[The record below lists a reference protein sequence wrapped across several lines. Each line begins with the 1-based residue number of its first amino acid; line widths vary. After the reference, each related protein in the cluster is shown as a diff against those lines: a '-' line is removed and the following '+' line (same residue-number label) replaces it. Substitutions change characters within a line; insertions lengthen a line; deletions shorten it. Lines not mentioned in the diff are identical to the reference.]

1 MLPLLPAKTLG
12 EGAIHIWEIELVH
25 DLQIPDGRELLSLE
39 ENRRAE
45 RFHFDRDRSRFIAA
59 HAAMR
64 CILGRYL
71 CVRPQ
76 NVALSRSRTGK
87 PALAGPFE
95 KSRITF
101 NLSHSGDLG
110 LLALTLDSLIGV
122 DIERIREDY
131 EIHDSADVFS
141 TQEEKS
147 LRSLPQSQRTAAFF
161 SCWTRKE
168 AYVKALGDGLS
179 IPLRSL
185 DVGFASSVPPA
196 PPRVLKSPRQGTR
209 WSMYDIPMPD
219 GYCAALV
226 VEGKEHR
233 LQQLKWS
240 RRFEATPR

>member
-1 MLPLLPAKTLG
+1 MLSLPPANMLG
-12 EGAIHIWEIELVH
+12 EGAIHIWEIDLVH
-25 DLQIPDGRELLSLE
+25 DIQIPDCRELLSSE
-39 ENRRAE
+39 ENRRAQ
-45 RFHFDRDRSRFIAA
+45 RFRFDKDRSRFIAA

-64 CILGRYL
+64 RILASYL

-76 NVALSRSRTGK
+76 NVTLSHSRTGK

-131 EIHDSADVFS
+131 EIDDSADVFS
-141 TQEEKS
+141 TQEQKS
-147 LRSLPQSQRTAAFF
+147 LSNLPRSQKTAAFF

-168 AYVKALGDGLS
+168 AYVKALGVGLS
-179 IPLRSL
+179 IPLKSL

-196 PPRVLKSPRQGTR
+196 PPRVAKCPQQGSR
-209 WSMYDIPMPD
+209 WSMYDISTPD

-240 RRFEATPR
+240 RRFESTPR